1 MNEDKTLEK
10 NKKSS
15 DIFFNDVLRSINA
28 YLYDTAVNS
37 NGLFGYPLNAIG
49 QCEDSAEYLKRVL
62 PLYIDGQIESLRAV
76 LGSPNEE
83 DRKRLRQKFS
93 RNNQ

>member
-1 MNEDKTLEK
+1 MSEDNTLK
-10 NKKSS
+10 RRKSN
-15 DIFFNDVLRSINA
+15 DIFYNDVLRSINS
-28 YLYDTAVNS
+28 YLFTTAVNS
-37 NGLFGYPLNAIG
+37 EELFGYPLNAIG
-49 QCEDSAEYLKRVL
+49 QCEDAAEYLKKVL

-93 RNNQ
+93 RNK